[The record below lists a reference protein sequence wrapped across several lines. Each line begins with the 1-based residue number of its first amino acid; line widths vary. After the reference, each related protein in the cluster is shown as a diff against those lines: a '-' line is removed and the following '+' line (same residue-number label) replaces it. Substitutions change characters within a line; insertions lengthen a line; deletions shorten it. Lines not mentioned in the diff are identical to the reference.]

1 MPPEHRGRRIG
12 PFRVVPAAESV
23 LDREASPGEEC
34 QGNREFHGPVGK
46 DVQQQDT
53 YGGGDHHVH
62 GERRGRAEPEANG
75 RPRVAMT
82 REANMVLSGSSPRKI
97 TGKTAAATARL
108 TLALISP
115 PSRAG
120 ADD

>member
-1 MPPEHRGRRIG
+1 MPAKITSAPAQIAPIIHFPRRDSDCPKCSGLRPLMPPEHKGRRIG

-62 GERRGRAEPEANG
+62 GERRGR
-75 RPRVAMT
+75 
-82 REANMVLSGSSPRKI
+82 
-97 TGKTAAATARL
+97 
-108 TLALISP
+108 
-115 PSRAG
+115 
-120 ADD
+120 DQ